1 MRGRRMR
8 LKREKLR
15 RQQEQAG
22 RQSREDRETR
32 EGRETWQ
39 RDRLGEPD
47 PGAER
52 TWGHWLGRYGEQ
64 AAARYLVAA
73 GYRLLDRNWVCRDPD
88 LRGELDLVA
97 RYRRTVVACEVKT
110 RAGDTLDNPAQAVT
124 AQKAQRLRLLAVRW
138 LAEQRAGT
146 GGGFNGAFGPGRG
159 TGPSHRRVQIPLSR
173 SGDGG
178 DPRDPSAGG
187 PGLRI
192 DVIAV
197 RTDPR
202 PPFAVR
208 SLDHLIGVA

>member
-1 MRGRRMR
+1 MAVRERRKR
-8 LKREKLR
+8 LKRAKLR
-15 RQQEQAG
+15 RQQEQTR
-22 RQSREDRETR
+22 RQGGESR
-32 EGRETWQ
+32 Q
-39 RDRLGEPD
+39 RDRPREQE

-97 RYRRTVVACEVKT
+97 RYRWTVVACEVKT

-138 LAEQRAGT
+138 LAEQRVGCGGGVGSG
-146 GGGFNGAFGPGRG
+146 GGGFSGAFGTGRG
-159 TGPSHRRVQIPLSR
+159 SGPSRAYGQIPLSR
-173 SGDGG
+173 SGDS
-178 DPRDPSAGG
+178 DPAAGG